1 VRHNI
6 AEGSVNYYSSAWIV
20 VVALFL
26 LGFLNDLWKFD
37 GTQWTW
43 VSGSSLAGQNG
54 VYGTK
59 GVAAASNVVGARQN
73 AISWI
78 DSSNN
83 LWLFGG
89 EGYAASGSFGM
100 MLLCVCIF
108 VGRGEGCMLNI

>member
-1 VRHNI
+1 MLLIV
-6 AEGSVNYYSSAWIV
+6 SS
-20 VVALFL
+20 L

-43 VSGSSLAGQNG
+43 MSGSNISNQNG

-59 GVAAASNVVGARQN
+59 GVAASANVPGARRN

-83 LWLFGG
+83 LWPFGQEDSAAYG
-89 EGYAASGSFGM
+89 GYGM
-100 MLLCVCIF
+100 MLLDIVERRKSAADCPCDA
-108 VGRGEGCMLNI
+108 